1 MRFSPEGQRDTE
13 RLDTQE
19 ASLKGAEAGF
29 PPVPEDE
36 AAEKKTG

>member
-1 MRFSPEGQRDTE
+1 MRFTPEGQRDTE

-19 ASLKGAEAGF
+19 VSLKGAEAGC